1 MKAPDIDLEKL
12 NKFKEE
18 NFKERLKFIDRYADW
33 IIDKSNEEWS
43 SEHTE
48 FINAQFQK
56 AEEFIKRLSKEK
68 NGAEKIMKAYNI
80 KNQKGYP
87 ALLKPNMRKV

>member
-1 MKAPDIDLEKL
+1 M
-12 NKFKEE
+12 
-18 NFKERLKFIDRYADW
+18 KERIESVERWAKYV
-33 IIDKSNEEWS
+33 KESNGKWKDI
-43 SEHTE
+43 HTE
-48 FINAQFQK
+48 FIDAQFQK
-56 AEEFIKRLSKEK
+56 ADEFIKRLSKEK